1 MKGRRTEERPAP
13 VTLSRPAVHPLPSLS
28 PATPFFPLFSPW
40 ATWSRTGRHGN
51 PRQSRWKLNR
61 GTLSILS
68 LSLSLSPSHPLSIPL
83 SPTSPSVPLPLRQ
96 RANVFASR
104 SLRRF
109 QIISRPIV
117 LLLTTGRP
125 LCPPYLRSSPLRNP
139 LPIVL
144 AHPRFPV
151 ARSR

>member
-1 MKGRRTEERPAP
+1 MKGRRSGGVAAP
-13 VTLSRPAVHPLPSLS
+13 VTLSRPAVHPLSSLS

-68 LSLSLSPSHPLSIPL
+68 HSLSLSIPL
-83 SPTSPSVPLPLRQ
+83 SPTSLFALLLPLHQ
-96 RANVFASR
+96 CANVFASR

-125 LCPPYLRSSPLRNP
+125 LCPLPPIAPAAKSSFHRPRAP
-139 LPIVL
+139 SLPG
-144 AHPRFPV
+144 RPV
-151 ARSR
+151 SLV